1 MKKSINKGFSLI
13 ELLVVMGIIAVLAA
27 LVTYNFNSARARARD
42 LQRKSDAKA
51 IQQALELY
59 KNDNNQTF
67 PVTDFPTLMTT
78 LEGAGYIKK
87 AFEDPKESLKT
98 GSWLN
103 YQYNAFAQTYNL
115 TICLEN
121 RGDPDKDL
129 SGNCGPG
136 GIGVGAGVTKT
147 YKEP

>member
-1 MKKSINKGFSLI
+1 MKKSIYKGFSLI

-59 KNDNNQTF
+59 KNDHNQSF
-67 PVTDFPTLMTT
+67 PVTDFSTLMTT
-78 LEGAGYIKK
+78 LVNADYIKK

-98 GSWLN
+98 GSWGN
-103 YQYNAFAQTYNL
+103 YQYSAFGQTYNL
-115 TICLEN
+115 IICLEN
-121 RGDPDKDL
+121 KTDPDKDL
-129 SGNCGPG
+129 AGNCGPA
-136 GIGVGAGVTKT
+136 GVGVTKT
-147 YKEP
+147 YTQP